1 MKIIV
6 VEDEYGIREFLRL
19 GLEGV
24 GRVNAF
30 ENAVLALK
38 HCSSN
43 PDPDIVVLDVMMPE
57 MDGYEAASRFRQL
70 YPEAGII
77 LLTAKGQLEDKL
89 KGLSQGA
96 DDYLVKPFALK
107 ELIARIEAL
116 FRKVSALKQNKRLFD
131 SDRISFGSGNLNT
144 TNNCLEYSDHT
155 VKLTSTETQL
165 MELLLRYKDRAIS
178 RDEFLNEVWGVDF
191 VGSAKIVD
199 VNIQRLR
206 RKLGKDSI
214 ETIWGEGYKW
224 VSEKEAR
231 S

>member
-19 GLEGV
+19 GLETLGKV
-24 GRVNAF
+24 QAFDNAID
-30 ENAVLALK
+30 ALK
-38 HCSSN
+38 FCESCQ
-43 PDPDIVVLDVMMPE
+43 DPDVVILDVMMPE
-57 MDGYEAASRFRQL
+57 MDGFTAAEKFRTR
-70 YPEAGII
+70 YPEVGII

-89 KGLSQGA
+89 KGLSMGA

-116 FRKVSALKQNKRLFD
+116 FRKVSALKQNRRLFD
-131 SDRISFGSGNLNT
+131 SERIPFEGGCLNV
-144 TNNCLEYSDHT
+144 TNNCLEMPEGNI
-155 VKLTSTETQL
+155 KLTSTETQL
-165 MELLLRYKDRAIS
+165 MELFLRFKDRAIS
-178 RDEFLNEVWGVDF
+178 RDEFLNEVWGVEF

-206 RKLGKDSI
+206 RKLGKNKI

-224 VSEKEAR
+224 VSEGEAH